1 VTSASLAVRA
11 LQAIS
16 AAEYPPQR
24 LYLATG
30 LNPLQRH
37 TWPGNERRLM
47 AAEMDELVRLIEGEQ
62 IADVAY
68 RERVIC
74 LVE

>member
-1 VTSASLAVRA
+1 
-11 LQAIS
+11 
-16 AAEYPPQR
+16 
-24 LYLATG
+24 
-30 LNPLQRH
+30 
-37 TWPGNERRLM
+37 M

-74 LVE
+74 LVEWTYRVCLESTFARHE